1 MRNEKILRREKIMY
15 LTGMTDLIQAQTEKW
30 VNEFVIGLGL
40 CPFASAPMRA
50 GLVHVSVSQAES
62 IESLAAD
69 LAREAENL
77 LDRSRAERETSL
89 LVAPNLFDEFEDM
102 LDFLDD
108 IEILWEEA
116 GLEGI
121 LQLVSFHPDYRFA
134 DAPADDPANATNR
147 SPYPMLHLLREDSV
161 TEVLETHPDPDG
173 IPARNVAL
181 LRRMG
186 EAAIQQVVR

>member
-1 MRNEKILRREKIMY
+1 MKAEKILQWEKITY
-15 LTGMTDLIQAQTEKW
+15 LTGMTELIQAQTEKW
-30 VNEFVIGLGL
+30 LREFVIGLGL

-50 GLVHVSVSQAES
+50 GLVHISVSQATN
-62 IESLAAD
+62 IETLAAD
-69 LAREAENL
+69 LAKEAESL
-77 LDRSRAERETSL
+77 LDLSRAERETSL
-89 LVAPNLFDEFEDM
+89 LVAPHLFDEFEDM

-134 DAPADDPANATNR
+134 DAPADDPANSTNR

-173 IPARNVAL
+173 IPDRNVAL

-186 EAAIQQVVR
+186 EEAIQQMVR